1 MTPSILALAL
11 AYVFLLFLL
20 LLAILKS
27 ELAPG
32 FKLVLAAFCLG
43 FYLWHY
49 DTLQDYLGWPAADG
63 IPAHFELI
71 SSLTVEPDLRNDE
84 PGGIYIWVRDLEGNR
99 LIPRSF
105 RLPYRKETHRQ
116 VEDTL
121 QRQRKG
127 ERFVGSPVAG
137 GAGERTQLEFEAV
150 ARDNSSHKS
159 SLQQ

>member
-1 MTPSILALAL
+1 MTASILALAL

-20 LLAILKS
+20 LLALLKS
-27 ELAPG
+27 ELTPG
-32 FKLVLAAFCLG
+32 LKLVLAALCLG

-49 DTLQDYLGWPAADG
+49 DALQDYLGWPAAEG

-71 SSLTVEPDLRNDE
+71 SSVTVEPDLKNDE
-84 PGGIYIWVRDLEGNR
+84 PGGIYIWVRDLEGKR

-105 RLPYRKETHRQ
+105 RLPYRRETHRQ

-121 QRQRKG
+121 QQQRQG

-137 GAGERTQLEFEAV
+137 GAGERIRLEFDVVE
-150 ARDNSSHKS
+150 RDTSSHKS
-159 SLQQ
+159 SLPQ